1 MALEWVV
8 PESEKRM
15 SGMIYKDLEF
25 SEPVALH
32 GATLSTKQGIYAI
45 LVPDM
50 SFYPWPYRVVFFG
63 EADNV
68 ARQVTPKHARYNEWV
83 GAAAGAALYVAVHNT
98 GRMTAKKRQAAANEL
113 ASEFCNEAVSCP
125 AV

>member
-1 MALEWVV
+1 
-8 PESEKRM
+8 M
-15 SGMIYKDLEF
+15 SGMIYKDREF
-25 SEPVALH
+25 SEPVALQ

-68 ARQVTPKHARYNEWV
+68 AKAVTPKHTQYNKWV
-83 GAAAGAALYVAVHNT
+83 GEAAGADLFIAVHST
-98 GRMTAKKRQAAANEL
+98 GRMTAKKRQAAADEL
-113 ASEFCNEAVSCP
+113 VSACCNEAMSCS